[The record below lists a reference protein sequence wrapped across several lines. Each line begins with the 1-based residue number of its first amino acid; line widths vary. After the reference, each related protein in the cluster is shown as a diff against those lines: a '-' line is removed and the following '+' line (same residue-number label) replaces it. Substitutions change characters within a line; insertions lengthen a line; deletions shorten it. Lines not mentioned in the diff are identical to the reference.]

1 MRTSAIGV
9 RRVSA
14 AAAWVVLVTV
24 CGGSLGGSAPTAA
37 ASSAPFGQKAVHAD
51 LDAAVAAAGLPGGR
65 TRTGFSVGDR
75 WTRQA
80 TTDKDR
86 ALAAF
91 ALRLTPCVV
100 SWTSN
105 ATWSSSGNDPDKA
118 RRQLDTV
125 LAGLASRGWK
135 ETRPSEEAPIGKD
148 GSYFLATYKQEG
160 WILNARHSRLESWN
174 QSTVMIT
181 EEACFGRLTDEELAL
196 LDDD

>member
-1 MRTSAIGV
+1 MRTRAIGV

-24 CGGSLGGSAPTAA
+24 CGGILEGSAPTAA
-37 ASSAPFGQKAVHAD
+37 ASFGQKAVRAD

-65 TRTGFSVGDR
+65 TKTGFSVGDR
-75 WTRQA
+75 RTRQA
-80 TTDKDR
+80 ATDKER
-86 ALAAF
+86 ALAAL

-105 ATWSSSGNDPDKA
+105 ARWSSSGSDPDKA

-125 LAGLASRGWK
+125 LSGLAARGWK
-135 ETRPSEEAPIGKD
+135 ETRPSEEAPIGKN

-160 WILNARHSRLESWN
+160 WILNARHSRLESFN
-174 QSTVMIT
+174 LSTVMIT
-181 EEACFGRLTDEELAL
+181 EDACFGRLTDEELAL